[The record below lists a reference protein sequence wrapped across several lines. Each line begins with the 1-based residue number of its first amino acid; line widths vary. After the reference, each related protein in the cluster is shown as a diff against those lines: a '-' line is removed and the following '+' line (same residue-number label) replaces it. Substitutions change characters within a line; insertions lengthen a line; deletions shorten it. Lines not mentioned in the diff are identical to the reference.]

1 MDEHPSTIGSTV
13 MDHPATSPAGDGGI
27 DLGAL
32 YGRFGPMLGALASR
46 ALPPV
51 IAARLDEADVVQ
63 EAFAAAAK
71 RRDYLATHPE
81 VPVYFK
87 LRTILFQTIADLE
100 RRHLGSARRDAF
112 REVSGDAPAAPGNT
126 TDSLDPA
133 APLWDALP
141 SDRTSPR
148 SALAREERHVLLRDA
163 LHDLSEAD
171 RQILVLRHFD
181 GLGNSECADVLGLS
195 PTAANARYTRALER
209 LRARL
214 LELSEFR
221 P

>member
-1 MDEHPSTIGSTV
+1 MFRGMDELA
-13 MDHPATSPAGDGGI
+13 ATSSNTENAI

-32 YGRFGPMLGALASR
+32 YGRFGPMLVAFAGR
-46 ALPPV
+46 ALPPAL
-51 IAARLDEADVVQ
+51 AARLDAADVVQ
-63 EAFAAAAK
+63 ETFAAAAK
-71 RRDYLATHPE
+71 RRDYLAAHPE

-100 RRHLGSARRDAF
+100 RRHLGSAKRDAF
-112 REVSGDAPAAPGNT
+112 REISGDAPAPSADGA
-126 TDSLDPA
+126 DPA

-148 SALAREERHVLLRDA
+148 SALAREERHALLRDA
-163 LHDLSEAD
+163 LHDLAEPD

-221 P
+221 S

>member
-1 MDEHPSTIGSTV
+1 MLRFMDEHSAMPPNAENAV
-13 MDHPATSPAGDGGI
+13 

-32 YGRFGPMLGALASR
+32 YGRFGAMLTTLAGR
-46 ALPPV
+46 ALPDAL
-51 IAARLDEADVVQ
+51 AARLDAADVVQ
-63 EAFAAAAK
+63 EAFAAAGR
-71 RRDYLATHPE
+71 RRDYLAAHPE

-100 RRHLGSARRDAF
+100 RRHLGSAKRDAF
-112 REVSGDAPAAPGNT
+112 REISGDAPVPSANGA
-126 TDSLDPA
+126 DPA

-148 SALAREERHVLLRDA
+148 SALAREERHALLRDA
-163 LHDLSEAD
+163 LHDLSEPD
-171 RQILVLRHFD
+171 RQMLVLRHFD

-209 LRARL
+209 LRTRL

>member
-1 MDEHPSTIGSTV
+1 MFRGMDEHS
-13 MDHPATSPAGDGGI
+13 ATHTTADDVI

-32 YGRFGPMLGALASR
+32 YGRFGPMLTALAGR
-46 ALPPV
+46 ALPPAL
-51 IAARLDEADVVQ
+51 AARLDAADVVQ
-63 EAFAAAAK
+63 EAFAAAGK
-71 RRDYLATHPE
+71 RRDYLTAHSE

-100 RRHLGSARRDAF
+100 RRHLGSAKRDAF
-112 REVSGDAPAAPGNT
+112 REISGDAPVPSVNGA
-126 TDSLDPA
+126 DPA

-148 SALAREERHVLLRDA
+148 SALAREERHALLRNA
-163 LHDLSEAD
+163 LHDLSESD

-181 GLGNSECADVLGLS
+181 GLGNAESADILGLS

-209 LRARL
+209 LRTRL

-221 P
+221 S

>member
-1 MDEHPSTIGSTV
+1 MDDQPAAP
-13 MDHPATSPAGDGGI
+13 DPATQPPDPS

-32 YGRFGPMLGALASR
+32 YERFAPMLGALAAR
-46 ALPPV
+46 ALPPAL
-51 IAARLDEADVVQ
+51 AARFDAADVVQ
-63 EAFAAAAK
+63 EAFAAAEK
-71 RRDYLATHPE
+71 RRDYLAAHPE
-81 VPVYFK
+81 VPIYFK

-100 RRHLGSARRDAF
+100 RRHLGSAKRDAF
-112 REVSGDAPAAPGNT
+112 REVSGDAPAGDAG
-126 TDSLDPA
+126 

-148 SALAREERHVLLRDA
+148 SALAREERHELLRAA
-163 LHDLSEAD
+163 LRDLSEPD
-171 RQILVLRHFD
+171 RQILALRHFD
-181 GLGNSECADVLGLS
+181 GLGNAESAAVLGLS

-214 LELSEFR
+214 IELSEFR

>member
-1 MDEHPSTIGSTV
+1 MD
-13 MDHPATSPAGDGGI
+13 DHPATTPPAAPDAAPPDAT

-32 YGRFGPMLGALASR
+32 YGRYGAKLRALAVRALPPALASR
-46 ALPPV
+46 
-51 IAARLDEADVVQ
+51 LDPEDAVQ
-63 EAFAAAAK
+63 EAFAAAG
-71 RRDYLATHPE
+71 RRADYLAAHPE

-87 LRTILFQTIADLE
+87 LRTILLQTLADLE
-100 RRHLGSARRDAF
+100 RRHLGSARRDVF
-112 REVSGDAPAAPGNT
+112 REVPGDAPAPGS
-126 TDSLDPA
+126 DAD
-133 APLWDALP
+133 APLWDAIP

-148 SALAREERHVLLRDA
+148 SALAREERHELLRAA
-163 LHDLSEAD
+163 LRDLPGTD

-181 GLGNSECADVLGLS
+181 GLGNGDCADVLGLS
-195 PTAANARYTRALER
+195 PTAANARYARALER

>member
-1 MDEHPSTIGSTV
+1 MLCRMDDPSAMSSN
-13 MDHPATSPAGDGGI
+13 AENAI

-32 YGRFGPMLGALASR
+32 YGRFGSMLVALAGR
-46 ALPPV
+46 ALPPAL
-51 IAARLDEADVVQ
+51 AARLDAADVVQ
-63 EAFAAAAK
+63 EAFAAAGK
-71 RRDYLATHPE
+71 RQDYLSAHPE
-81 VPVYFK
+81 IPVYFK

-100 RRHLGSARRDAF
+100 RRHLGSAKRDAF
-112 REVSGDAPAAPGNT
+112 REVSGDAPAASPGSA
-126 TDSLDPA
+126 TDCLDPA

-148 SALAREERHVLLRDA
+148 SALAREERHALLRDA
-163 LHDLSEAD
+163 LHDLSEPD

-209 LRARL
+209 LRSRL